1 MDVRN
6 CLRCKKIFH
15 YVTGDQL
22 CMPCKEQLEEMF
34 QIVKKFIEENPGA
47 NINVVAEKCEVSI
60 KQIRKWVREERLSF
74 TDDSLVGLECER
86 CGKMVH
92 SGRFCNE
99 CAGGLA
105 DAMNSAF
112 RKQAI
117 ERNKPKGSASGKMR
131 FLE

>member
-1 MDVRN
+1 
-6 CLRCKKIFH
+6 
-15 YVTGDQL
+15 
-22 CMPCKEQLEEMF
+22 MPCKEQLEEMF

-112 RKQAI
+112 RKQAV
-117 ERNKPKGSASGKMR
+117 ERSKPKGSASGKMR

>member
-1 MDVRN
+1 MDIRN

-22 CMPCKEQLEEMF
+22 CMPCKEQLEEQF
-34 QIVKKFIEENPGA
+34 QVVKKFIEENPGA
-47 NINVVAEKCEVSI
+47 NINVVAEECEVSI

-92 SGRFCNE
+92 SGLFFSE

-105 DAMNSAF
+105 DAMNNSF
-112 RKQAI
+112 RKQVEA
-117 ERNKPKGSASGKMR
+117 RKPKGSASGKMR

>member
-1 MDVRN
+1 MEIKN
-6 CLRCKKIFH
+6 CIRCKKIFH
-15 YVTGDQL
+15 YVTGEQL
-22 CMPCKEQLEEMF
+22 CMPCKELIEEQF
-34 QIVKKFIEENPGA
+34 QVVKKFVTENPGA
-47 NINVVAEKCEVSI
+47 NINVVSEECDVTI

-74 TDDSLVGLECER
+74 SDDSLVGLECER
-86 CGKMVH
+86 CGKMIH

-112 RKQAI
+112 RKQAL
-117 ERNKPKGSASGKMR
+117 ERKPKASASGKMR

>member
-1 MDVRN
+1 MDLKN
-6 CLRCKKIFH
+6 CIRCKKIFH

-22 CMPCKEQLEEMF
+22 CMPCKEFIEEQF
-34 QIVKKFIEENPGA
+34 QVVKKYVNENPGA
-47 NINVVAEKCEVSI
+47 NINVVAEECEVSI

-74 TDDSLVGLECER
+74 SDDSLVGLECER
-86 CGKMVH
+86 CGKMIH

-112 RKQAI
+112 RKQAV
-117 ERNKPKGSASGKMR
+117 ERKPKGSASGKMR